1 MPEIPELEAL
11 ARAWQAW
18 LPSPEITA
26 VAVRSPSVMKTY
38 APPADYLVGD
48 FFTEVR
54 RRGKWL
60 FFDTR
65 ADRALAIHLM
75 KGGRLRRTE
84 GKPTLARA
92 DALAARFADG
102 STIRVAEVGSRK
114 RSAAYFVEGD
124 GSELVAHLGPEPLD
138 PAFGVEEL
146 AAALGGTSRQLKPV
160 LTDQRRIAGIGNAW
174 SDEILHAAR
183 LAPLTPTARLEP
195 AEIEALHSAIREV
208 LAEGICHAL
217 KDNYLEK
224 LAPDK
229 RAYLRIHKRQ
239 GQPCFVC
246 QTRLAAI
253 HYGERVTTYCPSC
266 QSDGRVYADRRLSRL
281 LR

>member
-26 VAVRSPSVMKTY
+26 VEVRSPSVMKTY

-65 ADRALAIHLM
+65 ADRAVVIHLM

-84 GKPTLARA
+84 GKPALARA
-92 DALAARFADG
+92 DALAVRFADG

-138 PAFGVEEL
+138 PAFGVQEL
-146 AAALGGTSRQLKPV
+146 AAALGGTSRQLKPG

-266 QSDGRVYADRRLSRL
+266 QSGGRVYADRRLSRL

>member
-1 MPEIPELEAL
+1 
-11 ARAWQAW
+11 
-18 LPSPEITA
+18 
-26 VAVRSPSVMKTY
+26 
-38 APPADYLVGD
+38 
-48 FFTEVR
+48 
-54 RRGKWL
+54 
-60 FFDTR
+60 
-65 ADRALAIHLM
+65 
-75 KGGRLRRTE
+75 
-84 GKPTLARA
+84 
-92 DALAARFADG
+92 
-102 STIRVAEVGSRK
+102 
-114 RSAAYFVEGD
+114 
-124 GSELVAHLGPEPLD
+124 
-138 PAFGVEEL
+138 
-146 AAALGGTSRQLKPV
+146 
-160 LTDQRRIAGIGNAW
+160 
-174 SDEILHAAR
+174 
-183 LAPLTPTARLEP
+183 
-195 AEIEALHSAIREV
+195 EALHSAIREV